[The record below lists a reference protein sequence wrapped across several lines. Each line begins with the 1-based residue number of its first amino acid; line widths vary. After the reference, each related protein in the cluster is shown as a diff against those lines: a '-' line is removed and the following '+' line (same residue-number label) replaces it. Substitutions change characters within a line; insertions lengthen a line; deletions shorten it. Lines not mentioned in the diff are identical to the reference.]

1 MQTFEPLECGRV
13 YHIYNRGINK
23 EDIFREDLHYFKF
36 LNLYQKYVEEIAQ
49 TYAWCLMGN
58 HFHFLV
64 KIRDEEQVLC
74 ALTISKKKKLLI
86 NKYLSQSFG
95 NLFNAYSQS
104 FNYQT
109 KRTGSLLQTPFN
121 RKKVTNEA
129 YLASLIFYIHN
140 NPVKHGFSDTIQ
152 DYPWSS
158 YHEIVSRYRT
168 TETKDMIIDFFGD
181 IRSFIAFHKR
191 EEPPEDIT
199 DIMLERV
206 L

>member
-1 MQTFEPLECGRV
+1 MQTFEPLECGCV

-23 EDIFREDLHYFKF
+23 EALFLEDLHYYKF
-36 LNLYQKYVEEIAQ
+36 LNLYQKHVERIVQ

-64 KIRDEEQVLC
+64 KIREEEQIIRT
-74 ALTISKKKKLLI
+74 LTQRKKKKMLVSS
-86 NKYLSQSFG
+86 YLSQSFG

-109 KRTGSLLQTPFN
+109 KRTGSLLQTPFK

-140 NPVKHGFSDTIQ
+140 NPVKHGFSDLIQ

-158 YHEIVSRYRT
+158 YHGIVSRFPN
-168 TETKDMIIDFFGD
+168 TETKDIIIDFFGD
-181 IRSFIAFHKR
+181 IKSFIAFHKR
-191 EEPPEDIT
+191 KRPPDDISGIT
-199 DIMLERV
+199 LE
-206 L
+206 